1 MTTRAKLSIVALFS
15 CCAMIGMGF
24 ASWTIS
30 QGPAGGV
37 SAEVSGTVSAESVL
51 SCSAPTLTAPR
62 YSSQGF
68 TSVGENNVA
77 TFSYRGTM
85 SATYTLTSGGYV
97 GNATLTV
104 KLGYDTNFPNS
115 GAQNI
120 FAETNSFLSAKAQVG
135 TMSESGVTES
145 TGDSLY
151 IVTVPVEFAAGTEE
165 IKVKITYTFDFT
177 NGGANENAATDFTQ
191 YFYNVFVKDGA
202 PTGAQFTFN
211 ATLAAKEATP

>member
-30 QGPAGGV
+30 QDPAGI

-51 SCSAPTLTAPR
+51 SCSAPGITAPH
-62 YSSQGF
+62 YSSMGF
-68 TSVGENNVA
+68 TSGENGST
-77 TFSYRGTM
+77 TFSYTGTM
-85 SATYTLTSGGYV
+85 SVEYTITSGGYV
-97 GNATLTV
+97 GEADLTV
-104 KLGYDTNFPNS
+104 KLGYAAELTN
-115 GAQNI
+115 AEAKNI

-145 TGDSLY
+145 TDGGLY
-151 IVTVPVEFAAGTEE
+151 IVTVPVKFADGTEE

-177 NGGANENAATDFTQ
+177 KGGTDAATNFTD

-202 PTGAQFTFN
+202 STEAQFTFN
-211 ATLAAKEATP
+211 ATLVAAKEATP